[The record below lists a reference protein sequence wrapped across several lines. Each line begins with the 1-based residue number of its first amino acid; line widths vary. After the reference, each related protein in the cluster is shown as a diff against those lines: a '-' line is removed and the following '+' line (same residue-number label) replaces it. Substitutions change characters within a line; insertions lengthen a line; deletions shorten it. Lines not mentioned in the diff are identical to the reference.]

1 MLNTSKLGRRLN
13 AEMNWNANINESIEM
28 NKIIIKQSN
37 NYKSNILYYKNQL
50 LWQDLKITQITAC
63 LGSNAQC
70 MEVPEILTNKVQSLQ
85 ARIQFKLWS
94 SQPGIIMEQGLGIN
108 RYSNQ
113 QVDDSK

>member
-1 MLNTSKLGRRLN
+1 
-13 AEMNWNANINESIEM
+13 MNWNANINESIEM

-50 LWQDLKITQITAC
+50 LWQDLKITKITAC
-63 LGSNAQC
+63 VSNNAQY
-70 MEVPEILTNKVQSLQ
+70 MEVPEIQIKFQSLQ
-85 ARIQFKLWS
+85 TTIQFKLLS

-113 QVDDSK
+113 QIDDSK